1 MTPVSTGG
9 NLVWMPAL
17 ALDRGQSR
25 VHLSRWH
32 RLMVSQPVEVVVVQ
46 SSAAVVVHPNTTVVV
61 SLVIMAPQVFG
72 RDSLKLKI
80 REEKSR
86 SKLLQISNF
95 FSRIQKKLTRL
106 TNWKNKKSKFFGA
119 RTNFVAF
126 EWWRA
131 PLHYF
136 LGCIQKGPIR
146 QNLRPFPAEQL
157 QLLAFTTT

>member
-1 MTPVSTGG
+1 
-9 NLVWMPAL
+9 
-17 ALDRGQSR
+17 
-25 VHLSRWH
+25 
-32 RLMVSQPVEVVVVQ
+32 MVSQPVEVVVVQ

-106 TNWKNKKSKFFGA
+106 TN
-119 RTNFVAF
+119 
-126 EWWRA
+126 
-131 PLHYF
+131 
-136 LGCIQKGPIR
+136 
-146 QNLRPFPAEQL
+146 
-157 QLLAFTTT
+157 